1 MIRILFKVKR
11 IFIVIL
17 LSVAWL
23 LPLKT
28 HAQKP
33 EPVESVFA
41 NAIDSILTNSCLRKQ
56 NFGIKIHSLERDKTL
71 YSVHSDRLFAPASN
85 VKLLT
90 TAMALKRLGPNYR
103 FKTGLYAT
111 IPMGGETLKGDLYI
125 KGFGDPNLVSEQMWL
140 LVNDLKN
147 LPLRK
152 VDGDIVADESFFD
165 HSLRVKTWRKKGGVE
180 AYNAPLGALSFNFNT
195 VTVHV
200 SPGEKIGDRP
210 VVVVDPD
217 IDFVQVNNRARTVS
231 KSKRSRLIVN
241 RLDRGDYNEITIS
254 GVISV
259 RHSRET
265 YYLNI
270 TQPTY
275 YAARVFKEYL
285 RRAGVEIV
293 GNVRIGSV
301 PEDAHDLS
309 SHTSMPLSLIL
320 RGLNKFSNNFVAE
333 QILKTIGAEI
343 YGPPGTTENGLRAM
357 DEYMQLLKYEP
368 GEFTILDGSGL
379 SRQNRLSPDQ
389 IVSVLQD
396 MYADLGVYPEF
407 VSALGVMGRDGNVLK
422 RMNGHNGS
430 ERARVKTGTLNSIS
444 ALSGYFQSADGE
456 RFAFSILMNDLK
468 CSGRRAKSLQDR
480 IIREGLKFERVNFGA
495 DLN

>member
-23 LPLKT
+23 LPLET

-41 NAIDSILTNSCLRKQ
+41 NAIDSILTNSCLRKK

-165 HSLRVKTWRKKGGVE
+165 HSLRVKTWR
-180 AYNAPLGALSFNFNT
+180 
-195 VTVHV
+195 
-200 SPGEKIGDRP
+200 
-210 VVVVDPD
+210 
-217 IDFVQVNNRARTVS
+217 
-231 KSKRSRLIVN
+231 
-241 RLDRGDYNEITIS
+241 
-254 GVISV
+254 
-259 RHSRET
+259 
-265 YYLNI
+265 
-270 TQPTY
+270 
-275 YAARVFKEYL
+275 
-285 RRAGVEIV
+285 
-293 GNVRIGSV
+293 
-301 PEDAHDLS
+301 
-309 SHTSMPLSLIL
+309 
-320 RGLNKFSNNFVAE
+320 
-333 QILKTIGAEI
+333 
-343 YGPPGTTENGLRAM
+343 
-357 DEYMQLLKYEP
+357 
-368 GEFTILDGSGL
+368 
-379 SRQNRLSPDQ
+379 
-389 IVSVLQD
+389 
-396 MYADLGVYPEF
+396 
-407 VSALGVMGRDGNVLK
+407 
-422 RMNGHNGS
+422 
-430 ERARVKTGTLNSIS
+430 
-444 ALSGYFQSADGE
+444 
-456 RFAFSILMNDLK
+456 
-468 CSGRRAKSLQDR
+468 
-480 IIREGLKFERVNFGA
+480 
-495 DLN
+495 